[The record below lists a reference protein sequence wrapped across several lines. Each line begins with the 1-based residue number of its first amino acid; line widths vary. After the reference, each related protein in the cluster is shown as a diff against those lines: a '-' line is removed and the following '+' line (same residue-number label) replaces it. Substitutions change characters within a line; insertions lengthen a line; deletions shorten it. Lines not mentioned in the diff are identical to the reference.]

1 MVRSGAQLLIDSLT
15 DIGIETLFGIPGGVV
30 IPIFDVLY
38 DSKLKAVLMR
48 HEQAAAHAADGY
60 ARASGKL
67 GCCLATSGPGATN
80 LVTGIA
86 TANFDSVPVLAITG
100 QVRTNLIGND
110 AFQEADITGI
120 TRGIT
125 KHNYLVRDARDLPRI
140 VSEAA
145 HIATTGRC
153 GPVLIDIPVD
163 VSTTQ
168 VEGAPT
174 SVSDIPGYRPNVNGN
189 TRQIERAAEMINE
202 SERPIL
208 YVGGGVIASGADT
221 ELKVLAEAA
230 HLPVTTTL
238 MGLGAFPEDHPLSL
252 RMLGMHGTPVANYAV
267 MSSDLLV
274 AIGARFDDRITGKI
288 SEFAENARIIH
299 IDIDPSSIGKNIQV
313 AVPVVGDARQILS
326 QLTPLVEKR
335 ERSEWW
341 DQINTWRKDHKLS
354 YKNDGTLKPQYIIQ
368 QIREITDGDA
378 VICTEVGQNQMWAAQ
393 WFTFK
398 RPRQFIS
405 SGGLGTMGYGFPAAI
420 GAQYAK
426 PDQVIFDI
434 AGDGSIQ
441 MNIQELATVSRDNLP
456 VKVAIMNNGYLGMVR
471 QWQEHFYKRRYSHTE
486 LTGNPDFVKVAEAYG
501 VAGIRVTR
509 SEEVRPALEKALAI
523 DGPVVLDFL
532 VSREENVFPI
542 VPPGERIDRMI
553 DLA

>member
-1 MVRSGAQLLIDSLT
+1 LERTGAQLLIDSLME
-15 DIGIETLFGIPGGVV
+15 IGIEVLFGIPGGVV

-60 ARASGKL
+60 ARASGRL

-125 KHNYLVRDARDLPRI
+125 KHNYLVRRAEDLPRI
-140 VSEAA
+140 VHEAA
-145 HIATTGRC
+145 HIATTGRR

-163 VSTTQ
+163 VSTSK
-168 VEGAPT
+168 VEGTPPA
-174 SVSDIPGYRPNVNGN
+174 DFDLPGYRPNTEGN
-189 TRQIERAAEMINE
+189 ARQIGRAAEAINA
-202 SERPIL
+202 SKRPVL
-208 YVGGGVIASGADT
+208 YVGGGVIASGADQ
-221 ELKVLAEAA
+221 ELFAFAEAGEI
-230 HLPVTTTL
+230 PVTTTL
-238 MGLGAFPEDHPLSL
+238 MGLGAFPEDHRLSL

-267 MSSDLLV
+267 MSSDLLI

-288 SEFAENARIIH
+288 SEFAEHAKIVH
-299 IDIDPSSIGKNIQV
+299 VDIDPSSIGKNIHV
-313 AVPVVGDARQILS
+313 DVPVVGDARQVLS
-326 QLTPLVEKR
+326 QLIPLVVR
-335 ERSEWW
+335 QDRQEWW
-341 DQINTWRKDHKLS
+341 DQIEHWREHHQLS
-354 YKNDGTLKPQYIIQ
+354 YKNDGKLKPQYIIQ
-368 QIREITDGDA
+368 QIREITGGDA
-378 VICTEVGQNQMWAAQ
+378 IICTEVGQNQMWAAQ

-398 RPRQFIS
+398 HPRQFIS

-420 GAQYAK
+420 GAQFAK
-426 PDQVIFDI
+426 PDAAVFDI

-441 MNIQELATVSRDNLP
+441 MNIQEMATVAHNNLP
-456 VKVAIMNNGYLGMVR
+456 VNVAIMNNGYLGMVR
-471 QWQEHFYKRRYSHTE
+471 QWQEHFYNRRYSHTR
-486 LTGNPDFVKVAEAYG
+486 LNGNPDFVKLAEAYG
-501 VAGIRVTR
+501 VTGITVTTPDQ
-509 SEEVRPALEKALAI
+509 VRPALEKALRT
-523 DGPVVLDFL
+523 DGPVVLDFH
-532 VSREENVFPI
+532 VDPEENVFPI